1 MDASTELN
9 GKLQKISALMGL
21 LRSDLLEL
29 SEAKDTMQRIPVVA
43 HVNWIADQLDAAS
56 ATLSNP
62 PDARGPSAKRS
73 APPSKAEMP
82 GAKRHTGAHSAER
95 DAKPKNSENKGAAHR
110 NPAHRDAKL
119 DGSGPGAQ
127 QPDHLPGDDKT
138 AISPKSHDI
147 KQPDDPREPDVGSND
162 LPQSDAAPFV
172 PPIPD
177 VPKPKDDP
185 SR

>member
-1 MDASTELN
+1 MDASAELN

-29 SEAKDTMQRIPVVA
+29 SEAKDAMQRIPVVA
-43 HVNWIADQLDAAS
+43 HVNWIADQLDAAG

-62 PDARGPSAKRS
+62 PGPHVSGAKHS

-82 GAKRHTGAHSAER
+82 GAKRHTGAHSADR
-95 DAKPKNSENKGAAHR
+95 DTKHENPEDKT
-110 NPAHRDAKL
+110 HRDTKL
-119 DGSGPGAQ
+119 HGSNLEAP
-127 QPDHLPGDDKT
+127 QPDNRLGDDKT
-138 AISPKSHDI
+138 ATSPKPHGI
-147 KQPDDPREPDVGSND
+147 KQPDDPRQPNEGSSD

-177 VPKPKDDP
+177 VPKPEEDP

>member
-1 MDASTELN
+1 MDASSDLN

-21 LRSDLLEL
+21 LRSDILEL
-29 SEAKDTMQRIPVVA
+29 SQAKDTMQRIPVVA

-62 PDARGPSAKRS
+62 PDARGP
-73 APPSKAEMP
+73 
-82 GAKRHTGAHSAER
+82 GAKRNPTSARARTPDARRRASSHSADR
-95 DAKPKNSENKGAAHR
+95 DTKHKNSEDKDTARR
-110 NPAHRDAKL
+110 NTAHRDTKL
-119 DGSGPGAQ
+119 HGSGPGAP

-138 AISPKSHDI
+138 AISSKSHDI
-147 KQPDDPREPDVGSND
+147 KQPDDPRQPDVGSNG

-177 VPKPKDDP
+177 VPKPEEDP